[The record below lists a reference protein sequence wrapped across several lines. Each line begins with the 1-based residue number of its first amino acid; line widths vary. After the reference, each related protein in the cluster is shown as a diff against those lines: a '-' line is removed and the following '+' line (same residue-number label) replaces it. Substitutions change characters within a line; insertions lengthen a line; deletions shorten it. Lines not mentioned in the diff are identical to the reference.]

1 MHTAVLV
8 GYRYNEFIVIFRELL
23 KKGCDINAQTFNGHT
38 ALHMAVDKRSVLM
51 TLELLKHGANFN
63 LLDTNRISPLHLAI
77 DRMDM
82 KIVEM
87 LLNYGINFD
96 TLKNESGKTAL
107 ELALEYGEHDIVK
120 MISFHK

>member
-1 MHTAVLV
+1 MKKSRSAV
-8 GYRYNEFIVIFRELL
+8 F
-23 KKGCDINAQTFNGHT
+23 
-38 ALHMAVDKRSVLM
+38 SVLRLVCGWSAVVCGVLRY
-51 TLELLKHGANFN
+51 LEGA
-63 LLDTNRISPLHLAI
+63 LDTNRMSPLHLAI